1 MNGVTYLLSMR
12 RMLRGCT
19 FEPRPDSRVLATA
32 GAVMTID
39 ILNSRQKRS
48 YNKLVREKSRD
59 TSSWKM
65 LAAGYGLLCEEV
77 YLHEPRLQNT

>member
-1 MNGVTYLLSMR
+1 
-12 RMLRGCT
+12 MLPRYT
-19 FEPRPDSRVLATA
+19 FEPRPNSRVLGTA
-32 GAVMTID
+32 SAVMTID

-48 YNKLVREKSRD
+48 GNKLVREKSGD

-65 LAAGYGLLCEEV
+65 LAVGYGLLCEEV